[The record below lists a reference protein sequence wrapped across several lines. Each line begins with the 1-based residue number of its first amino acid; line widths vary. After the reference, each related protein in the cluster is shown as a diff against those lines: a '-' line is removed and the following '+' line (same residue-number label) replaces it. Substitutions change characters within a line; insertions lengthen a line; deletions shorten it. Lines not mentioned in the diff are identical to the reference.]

1 MELFNKAASTVSMAA
16 FLISSDLLGALSS
29 VGVSVPYRSEYN
41 GFLCLGADLAA
52 ECFVKAIHSG
62 LELLESPTAGF
73 ENQRAFKRHLTCSA
87 PFPVYCTWSKSSWV
101 VHLSCNTAH

>member
-16 FLISSDLLGALSS
+16 FLLSSDLLGALSS

-52 ECFVKAIHSG
+52 ECFVKVIHSVG
-62 LELLESPTAGF
+62 VTYCWFGESEGIQKASHPLSSISCLLHLEQEQLG
-73 ENQRAFKRHLTCSA
+73 RAFIM
-87 PFPVYCTWSKSSWV
+87 
-101 VHLSCNTAH
+101 

>member
-16 FLISSDLLGALSS
+16 FLLSSDLLGALSS

-52 ECFVKAIHSG
+52 ECFVKVIHSVLRVVG
-62 LELLESPTAGF
+62 VTYCCFGESEGIQKASHLLSSIFRLLHLEQEQLG
-73 ENQRAFKRHLTCSA
+73 RAFIM
-87 PFPVYCTWSKSSWV
+87 
-101 VHLSCNTAH
+101 